1 MKRNLC
7 LIVMALF
14 AGAMLFSSCGKEQYT
29 ITVNANDATMGTVTG
44 GGIYDVNSTVTLTAT
59 ANDGYEF
66 VQWNDGNKENPRTIT
81 VTGDASYT
89 ATFQRAAVAGVTI
102 SFNGSTWTAAQ
113 VNAYDYSADGYLTF
127 SLFKT
132 ANSRDDIYMV
142 GFLETVVGSY
152 NYESSQGDYFKYY
165 DPNNTYYDEAGEL
178 SEDGQSYLYYNWTP
192 ESTTFVENIT
202 AIDLNNRTI
211 SATFSEDLYQLSD
224 YVQGIDQYYTLNGT
238 MNNATW
244 TWVQDSK
251 SAVKKSNSK
260 AIARVR

>member
-127 SLFKT
+127 VFFKT
-132 ANSRDDIYMV
+132 ANSQDDIYMQ
-142 GFLETVVGSY
+142 GWLESTVGSY
-152 NYESSQGDYFKYY
+152 DYNSTQDYFKYY
-165 DPNNTYYDEAGEL
+165 DVNNTYYDETGEL
-178 SEDGQSYLYYNWTP
+178 GQGEGVTFYNWTP
-192 ESTTFVENIT
+192 EPTTFVENIT
-202 AIDLNNRTI
+202 AIDLNNKSI

-244 TWVQDSK
+244 TWLQDSK
-251 SAVKKSNSK
+251 SAAKKSNSK
-260 AIARVR
+260 AITRVR